1 MLVVFAQ
8 VPIDDVL
15 EHIYELRSIRLDKC
29 FLITLLLLQIANMA
43 HPLHPKERTSLRIP
57 FI

>member
-8 VPIDDVL
+8 VPIDNVL
-15 EHIYELRSIRLDKC
+15 EHIYELRSIRLDEC
-29 FLITLLLLQIANMA
+29 FLITLLLLQIANRM